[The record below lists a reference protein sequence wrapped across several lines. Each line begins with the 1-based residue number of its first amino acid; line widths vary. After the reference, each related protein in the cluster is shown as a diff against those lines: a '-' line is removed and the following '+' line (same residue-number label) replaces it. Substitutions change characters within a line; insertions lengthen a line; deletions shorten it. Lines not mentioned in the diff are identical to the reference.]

1 MGAITK
7 REPDR
12 FVLAIA
18 EAEAAIEAT
27 RASTDPAYVIRP
39 WRRDELIEEL
49 QERIA
54 SIKRE
59 QQRQAEIAAQKA
71 AEASRRQRFAELAP
85 QRQALAERWNRARAE
100 VAAVLAAATALQRE
114 HLEQTQQKAIAETPT
129 VQALIAAEMEA
140 SERWILLRR
149 TPLQ

>member
-12 FVLAIA
+12 FALAIT

-39 WRRDELIEEL
+39 WRREELIEEL

-100 VAAVLAAATALQRE
+100 VASVLAAATELQRE

-129 VQALIAAEMEA
+129 VQGLIAAEMEA
-140 SERWILLRR
+140 GERWILLRR

>member
-12 FVLAIA
+12 FSLAIT

-27 RASTDPAYVIRP
+27 RASTDPAYVLRP

-129 VQALIAAEMEA
+129 VQGLIAAEMEA

>member
-12 FVLAIA
+12 FALAIA

-27 RASTDPAYVIRP
+27 RTSTDPAYVIRP

-54 SIKRE
+54 GIRRE
-59 QQRQAEIAAQKA
+59 RQRQAEIAAQKA
-71 AEASRRQRFAELAP
+71 EEARRRKRFAELAP
-85 QRQALAERWNRARAE
+85 QRQALTERWNRARAE

-140 SERWILLRR
+140 SEHWILLRR